1 MSQVDFNDSVGV
13 CIILYP
19 RIVDY
24 LYRRNILGIQ
34 AAQLTFVPHLTIV
47 DIYICNSPSKDRIA
61 AIAT

>member
-1 MSQVDFNDSVGV
+1 MFQVDFNDSVGV

-34 AAQLTFVPHLTIV
+34 AAQLTFVPHLPIV
-47 DIYICNSPSKDRIA
+47 DIHFGISSSKDRIA
-61 AIAT
+61 TIAT